1 MVINMKIIICT
12 FRASS
17 LLVLL
22 LANTFSYAQVKDIK
36 NDEPVSLESTPTFLE
51 PVKTILDVAVDERLP
66 LKLDRKISEEE
77 TALILEIA
85 NKRSEKVNLSGS
97 DANTNNQPLN
107 RLNLIGILIPDS
119 VVFKDDSK
127 KFYGIKGSVRLG
139 NYQYELAPGELSSL
153 NESGTTSS
161 TLRRNAPLRLVY
173 FKQNKRYMIT
183 DGGLIINFE
192 EIIDK
197 NIFASE
203 YGLNLKYDFGSS
215 AAFKPVPFGLI
226 KNIVE
231 ALEKDKR
238 VSSVE
243 FDLIDPHVQEQ

>member
-1 MVINMKIIICT
+1 MATDMKITICSFLT
-12 FRASS
+12 TS
-17 LLVLL
+17 LLALL
-22 LANTFSYAQVKDIK
+22 LVNASAYAQVKNIT
-36 NDEPVSLESTPTFLE
+36 NDEPVFLKSTPIFLE
-51 PVKTILDVAVDERLP
+51 PVKTIVDVAVDERLP

-77 TALILEIA
+77 RALILDIA
-85 NKRSEKVNLSGS
+85 NKRLERVELTSPGN
-97 DANTNNQPLN
+97 NTQPLS
-107 RLNLIGILIPDS
+107 RPNLIGILMADS
-119 VVFKDDSK
+119 VVFKDESK
-127 KFYGIKGSVRLG
+127 NLYGIKGSVRLG
-139 NYQYELAPGELSSL
+139 NYQYELAPGELSSRIK
-153 NESGTTSS
+153 SRTTSS
-161 TLRRNAPLRLVY
+161 SLRRDVPLRLVY